1 MTTLTSNK
9 MVGEEG
15 SEDPFARGGIPR
27 SPPRIEEMDTATSDA
42 AEVEGNGNGTPVA
55 TPDGV
60 IAVRGTGGKGSGTPV
75 ATPDGPSLLRAIERS
90 RSTEPKVL
98 AASQQ
103 LDAIIEFTASR
114 NNIAKDLKQSLH
126 LLRKTIRAA
135 KKEFYDLE
143 SRVVTLEEARL
154 AAMDEHIE
162 LQARVLV
169 LEESRA
175 IAEQEARLAAER
187 SEKPKDLR
195 TRSVQTAC
203 ICQSAGLCATSR
215 EVTGKATGNKRP
227 RDSPGHEQR
236 DRSKKSKSGK
246 NPESSSSAAPIQDS
260 TDSTE
265 EVSTEKPEE
274 EPDGQWVEVGKDK
287 RNKRRKEKKAPSQAV
302 RKMRNKG
309 DALILKTDGTKY
321 ADVLKAMR
329 SDEELKGLGADVRS
343 IRRTRAGEMILEL
356 KKDAVKMGPTYKAL
370 AEKVLGKDVEVRAL
384 TTEMTLQLKNLDEIT
399 DAKEITKALEE
410 QCEVVVNPDVVRLR
424 KGKDGTQVAAVR
436 LPLIDAKKALK
447 KGSLDVGWSICPV
460 SVLQQPDACFRCLER
475 GHKSYNCKGP
485 DRSKLCMRCGG
496 EGHKAKGCE
505 QPLKCPI
512 CTGKRDDKHVA
523 RGPRCLAG
531 VPGTKP
537 PAR

>member
-1 MTTLTSNK
+1 MTTLTNIEL
-9 MVGEEG
+9 VGGDG
-15 SEDPFARGGIPR
+15 SEDPFARGGIQR
-27 SPPRIEEMDTATSDA
+27 SPPRIEEMDTVTSDA
-42 AEVEGNGNGTPVA
+42 TEEGGNGNGTPVA
-55 TPDGV
+55 TPDRV
-60 IAVRGTGGKGSGTPV
+60 TAVKGTGSKGSGTSV

-126 LLRKTIRAA
+126 VLRKTIRAA
-135 KKEFYDLE
+135 KKEYFDLE
-143 SRVVTLEEARL
+143 ARVTSLEEGRL
-154 AAMDEHIE
+154 VALDEHIE

-187 SEKPKDLR
+187 SGKPKDLR

-203 ICQSAGLCATSR
+203 ICQSAGLCATSS

-260 TDSTE
+260 TDS
-265 EVSTEKPEE
+265 EVSTENPVEK
-274 EPDGQWVEVGKDK
+274 PDGPWVEVGKNK
-287 RNKRRKEKKAPSQAV
+287 RNKRKKEKAPSQAT
-302 RKMRNKG
+302 RKFRNKG
-309 DALILKTDGTKY
+309 DALILKTDEAKY
-321 ADVLKAMR
+321 AEVLKSMR
-329 SDEELKGLGADVRS
+329 RDTELKGLGADVRS

-399 DAKEITKALEE
+399 DAKEIAQALEE
-410 QCEVVVNPDVVRLR
+410 QCEVVVTPDVVRLR
-424 KGKDGTQVAAVR
+424 KGRDGTQVAAVR
-436 LPLIDAKKALK
+436 LPLVDAKKALD

-460 SVLQQPDACFRCLER
+460 SALQQPDVCFRCFER

-496 EGHKAKGCE
+496 EGHKAKGCK
-505 QPLKCPI
+505 QPPKCPI

>member
-1 MTTLTSNK
+1 MTTLNK
-9 MVGEEG
+9 IEMVGGEG

-42 AEVEGNGNGTPVA
+42 TEEGGNGNGTPVA
-55 TPDGV
+55 TSEV
-60 IAVRGTGGKGSGTPV
+60 VAAVKGTGGKGSDTPV

-103 LDAIIEFTASR
+103 LEAIIEFTASR
-114 NNIAKDLKQSLH
+114 SNIAKDLKQSL
-126 LLRKTIRAA
+126 LKLRKTIRAA
-135 KKEFYDLE
+135 KKEFFDLE
-143 SRVVTLEEARL
+143 ARVVSLEEGRL
-154 AAMDEHIE
+154 TAVEEHIE

-187 SEKPKDLR
+187 SGKPKDLK

-203 ICQSAGLCATSR
+203 ICQSAGLCATSS
-215 EVTGKATGNKRP
+215 EVTGKATGNKRL

-236 DRSKKSKSGK
+236 DRTKKSKSGK
-246 NPESSSSAAPIQDS
+246 NPESGSSAAPIQDS
-260 TDSTE
+260 ADS

-274 EPDGQWVEVGKDK
+274 QPDDPWVVVGRNK
-287 RNKRRKEKKAPSQAV
+287 RNKSQKEKKAPKQAA
-302 RKMRNKG
+302 RKLRNKG
-309 DALILKTDGTKY
+309 DALILKTDEAKY
-321 ADVLKAMR
+321 AEVLKSMR
-329 SDEELKGLGADVRS
+329 SDTELKGLGADVRS

-384 TTEMTLQLKNLDEIT
+384 TTELTLQLKNLDEIT
-399 DAKEITKALEE
+399 DEKEIAQALEE
-410 QCEVVVNPDVVRLR
+410 QCKVVVAADVIRLR
-424 KGKDGTQVAAVR
+424 KGRDGTQVAAVR
-436 LPLIDAKKALK
+436 LPLVDAKKVLDR
-447 KGSLDVGWSICPV
+447 GSLDVGWSICPV
-460 SVLQQPDACFRCLER
+460 SVLQQPDVCFRCFER

-496 EGHKAKGCE
+496 EGHKAKGCK